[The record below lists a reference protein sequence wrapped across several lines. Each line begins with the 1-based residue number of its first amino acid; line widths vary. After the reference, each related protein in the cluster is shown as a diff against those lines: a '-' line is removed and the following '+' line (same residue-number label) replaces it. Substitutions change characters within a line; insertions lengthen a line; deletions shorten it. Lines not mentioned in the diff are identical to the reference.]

1 MALAVGESADQTA
14 EQSAVD
20 AMLHELAPAKPI
32 PSRKL
37 REIVRLFR
45 TKELIERSEERFVLT
60 ETGVRAAAKCLE
72 TSRLQYP
79 QVEQFFESGGFRRC
93 FSPVGSAETVERGV
107 SSASTPR
114 RPDGAAASSPLVL
127 PSLRWPLAPPEQDVV
142 MGERVSPA
150 EDITQELPDVAPV
163 VVTGREEDWEVVLIL
178 DSREVRSLQDR
189 SYLEN
194 HLRQEGVT
202 CEVRSIGLG
211 DVQWVLRN
219 GSSGAEVMLN
229 TLVERKNARDLA
241 QSILDGRFHEQQYRL
256 LHCGAK
262 HPVYV
267 VEGGLR
273 TQDVLPADS
282 LQTSIMATVVS
293 RDIYVYQSSSIDD
306 TIVFLKIL
314 QEILKRAVRLYFE
327 KGDEC
332 VFGVL
337 VTSSS
342 CFHPLKISFSDFQS
356 LYSKAKESKLKHLW
370 CKQLRQVWI

>member
-20 AMLHELAPAKPI
+20 AMLRELAPAKPI

-45 TKELIERSEERFVLT
+45 TKELIEAREERFVLT

-194 HLRQEGVT
+194 HLRRT
-202 CEVRSIGLG
+202 
-211 DVQWVLRN
+211 
-219 GSSGAEVMLN
+219 A
-229 TLVERKNARDLA
+229 
-241 QSILDGRFHEQQYRL
+241 H
-256 LHCGAK
+256 
-262 HPVYV
+262 
-267 VEGGLR
+267 GLR
-273 TQDVLPADS
+273 E
-282 LQTSIMATVVS
+282 INVVA
-293 RDIYVYQSSSIDD
+293 R
-306 TIVFLKIL
+306 
-314 QEILKRAVRLYFE
+314 VR
-327 KGDEC
+327 
-332 VFGVL
+332 
-337 VTSSS
+337 
-342 CFHPLKISFSDFQS
+342 QNRQ
-356 LYSKAKESKLKHLW
+356 A
-370 CKQLRQVWI
+370 QLRRPVQNPKIPKIIQVYALKDRMNLNSPDPGPFQPCKLLLPV